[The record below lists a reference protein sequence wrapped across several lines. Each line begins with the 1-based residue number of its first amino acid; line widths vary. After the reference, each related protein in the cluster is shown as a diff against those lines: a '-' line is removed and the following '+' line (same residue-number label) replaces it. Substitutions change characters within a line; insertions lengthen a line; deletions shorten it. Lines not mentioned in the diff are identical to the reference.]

1 MKVAAGEVIVLDA
14 IKIPTQATH
23 FLLERQVEGMSTM
36 KPRGT
41 HSGSGEKGTF
51 LAAMEADG
59 IQGREGAG
67 QTLRGGPRWAP
78 KTCHCQDLFLSFLA
92 GPILF
97 KAMATKRGNMP
108 RSHSQPRAEVGIRQP
123 WPRDHWWE
131 LSLSLT
137 SIEAERGASS
147 TSPPMKV

>member
-23 FLLERQVEGMSTM
+23 FLLERQVEGISTIQ
-36 KPRGT
+36 PRGMLPA
-41 HSGSGEKGTF
+41 SGEKGTF
-51 LAAMEADG
+51 LAAMAAEG
-59 IQGREGAG
+59 IQGRGGA
-67 QTLRGGPRWAP
+67 GGPRWAP

-97 KAMATKRGNMP
+97 KATETERGNMP
-108 RSHSQPRAEVGIRQP
+108 RSHSQPRAEVGIRHP

-131 LSLSLT
+131 LSLSPT

-147 TSPPMKV
+147 TSPPMEV